1 MRALEVSSRYSAPAT
16 HQPGG
21 FLQVVCV
28 KTSSASR
35 HDLRLIEMDSVEQK
49 YRRIRTDLQRGG
61 FALALVF
68 IAGTVWYSLIEGWHW
83 LDAVYMTVITLTTV
97 GYGETH
103 QLGNRGRLFTIAL
116 LVAGVL
122 TIGYIVNRFTEAIV
136 EGYFVDGRR
145 LRQQRKLVDSLA
157 EHFIICGFGRIG
169 RQIAT
174 EFAAEGTK
182 FVIADASG
190 EQVRIAQAEGHS
202 AIQADAT
209 LDETLLKMGVQ
220 KAACLVAALPS
231 DAENLYIILSAKTLN
246 PNIRAIARASNEEA
260 VLKLQRAGADKVI
273 SPYITGAKRM
283 AAAALRPQVMDFMDG
298 IVASDRS
305 FYMEEFL
312 IDAQTCPVAGLS
324 LREARLRS
332 QSGSLVLAVRRRDGT
347 LIVGPTGE
355 TVIMGHDMLICMGT
369 ADQLRVL
376 NQILDPLTPASDR
389 R

>member
-1 MRALEVSSRYSAPAT
+1 
-16 HQPGG
+16 
-21 FLQVVCV
+21 
-28 KTSSASR
+28 
-35 HDLRLIEMDSVEQK
+35 MDSVEQK
-49 YRRIRTDLQRGG
+49 YRRIRSDLQGG
-61 FALALVF
+61 GLALGLVF
-68 IAGTVWYSLIEGWHW
+68 LTGTLWYALVEKWHW

-103 QLGNRGRLFTIAL
+103 SLGDRGRIFTIAL
-116 LVAGVL
+116 ILAGVI
-122 TIGYIVNRFTEAIV
+122 TIGYIVNRFTEALI
-136 EGYFVDGRR
+136 EGYFIDGRR
-145 LRQQRKLVDSLA
+145 LRQQKKLVESLT

-169 RQIAT
+169 RQIAA
-174 EFAAEGTK
+174 EFAVEQTA
-182 FVIADASG
+182 FVVIDADI
-190 EQVRIAQAEGHS
+190 EQVKIAQSEGYN

-209 LDETLLKMGVQ
+209 LDETLLKMGVE

-231 DAENLYIILSAKTLN
+231 DAENLYIILSAKSLN
-246 PNIRAIARASNEEA
+246 PGLRAIARASNQEA
-260 VLKLQRAGADKVI
+260 VQKLQRAGAEKVI

-312 IDAQTCPVAGLS
+312 IDAETCPVAGLS

-332 QSGSLVLAVRRRDGT
+332 QSGSLVLAVRRRDGN

-355 TVIMGHDMLICMGT
+355 TMIMAQDMLICMGT

-376 NQILDPLTPASDR
+376 NQILDPIVPRTN
-389 R
+389 

>member
-1 MRALEVSSRYSAPAT
+1 
-16 HQPGG
+16 
-21 FLQVVCV
+21 
-28 KTSSASR
+28 
-35 HDLRLIEMDSVEQK
+35 MDSVEQK
-49 YRRIRTDLQRGG
+49 YRRIRKDLQRGG
-61 FALALVF
+61 FALSFLF
-68 IAGTVWYSLIEGWHW
+68 IAGTLWYGLVERWHW

-103 QLGNRGRLFTIAL
+103 PLGDRGHIFTIAL
-116 LVAGVL
+116 ILAGVI
-122 TIGYIVNRFTEAIV
+122 TIGYIVNRFTEALI
-136 EGYFVDGRR
+136 EGYFVEGRR

-157 EHFIICGFGRIG
+157 EHFIICGYGRIG

-174 EFAAEGTK
+174 EFAAEGTA
-182 FVIADASG
+182 FVIADASLD
-190 EQVRIAQAEGHS
+190 QVRIAQSEGHS

-209 LDETLLKMGVQ
+209 LDETLLKMGVE

-312 IDAQTCPVAGLS
+312 IDANTCPVAGLS

-332 QSGSLVLAVRRRDGT
+332 QSGSLVLAIRRRDGS

-355 TVIMGHDMLICMGT
+355 TIVMGEDMLICMGT

-376 NQILDPLTPASDR
+376 NRILDPLTPTTDR

>member
-1 MRALEVSSRYSAPAT
+1 
-16 HQPGG
+16 
-21 FLQVVCV
+21 
-28 KTSSASR
+28 
-35 HDLRLIEMDSVEQK
+35 MDSVEQK
-49 YRRIRTDLQRGG
+49 YRRIKNELQGG
-61 FALALVF
+61 GLALGLVF
-68 IAGTVWYSLIEGWHW
+68 LTGTLWYALVEKWHW

-103 QLGNRGRLFTIAL
+103 PLGDRGHVFTIGL
-116 LVAGVL
+116 ILAGVV
-122 TIGYIVNRFTEAIV
+122 TIGYIVNRFTEALI
-136 EGYFVDGRR
+136 EGYFIEGRR
-145 LRQQRKLVDSLA
+145 LRQQKKLVESLS

-169 RQIAT
+169 RQIAA
-174 EFAAEGTK
+174 EFAVERTA
-182 FVIADASG
+182 FVVIDADS
-190 EQVRIAQAEGHS
+190 EQVKIAQSEGYN
-202 AIQADAT
+202 AVQADAT
-209 LDETLLKMGVQ
+209 LDETLLKMGVE

-231 DAENLYIILSAKTLN
+231 DAENLYIILSAKSLN
-246 PNIRAIARASNEEA
+246 PGLRAIARASNEEA
-260 VLKLQRAGADKVI
+260 VQKLQRAGADKVI

-332 QSGSLVLAVRRRDGT
+332 QSGALVLAIRRRDGN

-355 TVIMGHDMLICMGT
+355 TIIMAQDMLICMGT

-376 NQILDPLTPASDR
+376 NQILEPIAPR
-389 R
+389 NN

>member
-1 MRALEVSSRYSAPAT
+1 
-16 HQPGG
+16 
-21 FLQVVCV
+21 
-28 KTSSASR
+28 
-35 HDLRLIEMDSVEQK
+35 MDSVEQK

-68 IAGTVWYSLIEGWHW
+68 IAGTLWYSLVEGWHW

-103 QLGNRGRLFTIAL
+103 QLGDRGRIFTVAL
-116 LVAGVL
+116 IVAGVL

-157 EHFIICGFGRIG
+157 EHFILCGFGRIG

-182 FVIADASG
+182 FVIADASS

-312 IDAQTCPVAGLS
+312 IVTQTCPVAGLS

-355 TVIMGHDMLICMGT
+355 TVIMGDDMLICKGT

-376 NQILDPLTPASDR
+376 NQILDPLTPASER

>member
-1 MRALEVSSRYSAPAT
+1 
-16 HQPGG
+16 
-21 FLQVVCV
+21 
-28 KTSSASR
+28 
-35 HDLRLIEMDSVEQK
+35 MDSVEQK
-49 YRRIRTDLQRGG
+49 YRRIRSDLQGG
-61 FALALVF
+61 GLALGLVF
-68 IAGTVWYSLIEGWHW
+68 LTGTLWYALVEKWHW

-103 QLGNRGRLFTIAL
+103 PLGDRGHIFTIAL
-116 LVAGVL
+116 ILAGVI
-122 TIGYIVNRFTEAIV
+122 TIGYIVNRFTEALI
-136 EGYFVDGRR
+136 EGYFVEGRR
-145 LRQQRKLVDSLA
+145 LRQQRKLVESLT

-169 RQIAT
+169 RQIAA
-174 EFAAEGTK
+174 EFAVEQTA
-182 FVIADASG
+182 FVVIDADS
-190 EQVRIAQAEGHS
+190 EQVKIAQSEGYN

-209 LDETLLKMGVQ
+209 LDETLLKMGVE

-231 DAENLYIILSAKTLN
+231 DAENLYIILSAKSLN
-246 PNIRAIARASNEEA
+246 PGLRAIARASNEEA
-260 VLKLQRAGADKVI
+260 VQKLQRAGADKVI

-298 IVASDRS
+298 IMTSDRS

-332 QSGSLVLAVRRRDGT
+332 QSGSLVLAVRRRDGN

-355 TVIMGHDMLICMGT
+355 TIIMAQDMLICMGT

-376 NQILDPLTPASDR
+376 NQILDPIAPRTN
-389 R
+389 

>member
-1 MRALEVSSRYSAPAT
+1 MMVGNTHLCMVSIAIRSPIIRPINTSV
-16 HQPGG
+16 HN
-21 FLQVVCV
+21 LQFIIH
-28 KTSSASR
+28 SF
-35 HDLRLIEMDSVEQK
+35 MDSVEQK
-49 YRRIRTDLQRGG
+49 YRRIRSDLQGG
-61 FALALVF
+61 GLALGLVF
-68 IAGTVWYSLIEGWHW
+68 LTGTLWYALVEKWHW

-103 QLGNRGRLFTIAL
+103 PLGDRGHIFTIAL
-116 LVAGVL
+116 ILAGVI
-122 TIGYIVNRFTEAIV
+122 TIGYIVNRFTEALI
-136 EGYFVDGRR
+136 EGYFIEGRR
-145 LRQQRKLVDSLA
+145 LRQQKKLVESLT

-169 RQIAT
+169 RQIAA
-174 EFAAEGTK
+174 EFAVEQTA
-182 FVIADASG
+182 FVIIDADS
-190 EQVRIAQAEGHS
+190 EQVKIAQSEGYN

-209 LDETLLKMGVQ
+209 LDETLLKMGVE

-231 DAENLYIILSAKTLN
+231 DAENLYIILSAKSLN
-246 PNIRAIARASNEEA
+246 PGLRAIARASNEEA
-260 VLKLQRAGADKVI
+260 VQKLQRAGADKVI

-298 IVASDRS
+298 IMTSDRS

-332 QSGSLVLAVRRRDGT
+332 QSGSLVLAVRRRDGN

-355 TVIMGHDMLICMGT
+355 TIVMAQDMLICMGT

-376 NQILDPLTPASDR
+376 NQILDPIAPRTN
-389 R
+389 